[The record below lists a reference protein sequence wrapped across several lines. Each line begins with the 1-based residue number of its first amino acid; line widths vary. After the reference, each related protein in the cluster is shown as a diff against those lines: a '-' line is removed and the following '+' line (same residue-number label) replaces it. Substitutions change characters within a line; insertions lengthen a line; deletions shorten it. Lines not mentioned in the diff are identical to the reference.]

1 MNNQME
7 THVQYN
13 SNQDLLQQIF
23 RAGLNG
29 HEKSNRFW
37 IISNAFD
44 IGIPCG

>member
-13 SNQDLLQQIF
+13 SNQDLLQQIS
-23 RAGLNG
+23 RARLNG

-37 IISNAFD
+37 IISSPLD
-44 IGIPCG
+44 IVIPCG